1 MKFITIGYFPSI
13 LQIVI
18 VKHSFLS
25 LHLILFDMIK
35 RDSKAE
41 LCPFFLMIYL
51 IIFLDF
57 ID

>member
-35 RDSKAE
+35 RDGKAE
-41 LCPFFLMIYL
+41 LCPFFFNDLSYH
-51 IIFLDF
+51 FLRF
-57 ID
+57 H